1 MLAWLGV
8 AILHGYL
15 GAVYPSPIGAHAS
28 FRRDFGA
35 NWAANST
42 IEYERIARISSG
54 HCRSMFDRSSCFVS
68 RHSPWPFQLLGR
80 SNVRTLAFEGDGR
93 ASMIACFENRCS
105 HLSWRNTSL
114 GARGIVWLVLCVWP
128 RCAAPVAWYDGWF
141 CALWP
146 EPCCTE
152 RAVQLYGLPNRYGGV
167 RAMGAEQSRAAHP
180 SRGIKH
186 VLVVW
191 HASSRFEQNSPGNPS
206 NTLRTLVACSGG
218 DLSHSALAPT
228 AHVSNL
234 CVVGPPAGPLAFG
247 LGGLAFPSSGFVC
260 VLLRLRVCASSFAHL
275 ACSGSLGLFLHR
287 FANLGVLIV
296 RPVVVSHSLCALS
309 SSSGHH
315 APVPSR
321 RPAPAAN
328 PSSPGWGG
336 AANRMRPQVGMDE
349 SAGGFGMGVL
359 PYQARSCNALLALLV
374 RWGFFTERLGG
385 LRGADEKAACSEL
398 LTALL
403 RELYGEGDLK
413 VTLALDD
420 DWVNVWPRP
429 DCSRNVATLRICSDG
444 ILGLGG
450 LEEVCE
456 NMTACRWRQHL
467 VSVAG
472 ADLRIGNVLARA
484 GVHKPLSSLFRQL
497 VWQLGH
503 KLQSSIMV
511 ALAAG
516 SRSAIVSMSAMKVS
530 SVVGEASQLDKLLVR
545 YVASLRSASEPHRQI
560 SIATDKSVVGSLA
573 MQATAIAFLG
583 NICGVAPPQALWGS
597 VGPLLVRSGGGL
609 QRCIVHPGCLDNLSR

>member
-1 MLAWLGV
+1 
-8 AILHGYL
+8 
-15 GAVYPSPIGAHAS
+15 
-28 FRRDFGA
+28 
-35 NWAANST
+35 
-42 IEYERIARISSG
+42 
-54 HCRSMFDRSSCFVS
+54 
-68 RHSPWPFQLLGR
+68 
-80 SNVRTLAFEGDGR
+80 
-93 ASMIACFENRCS
+93 
-105 HLSWRNTSL
+105 
-114 GARGIVWLVLCVWP
+114 
-128 RCAAPVAWYDGWF
+128 
-141 CALWP
+141 
-146 EPCCTE
+146 
-152 RAVQLYGLPNRYGGV
+152 
-167 RAMGAEQSRAAHP
+167 MGAEQSRAAHP
-180 SRGIKH
+180 SRRLKD
-186 VLVVW
+186 VLAVW

-218 DLSHSALAPT
+218 DLSHSALAPP

-234 CVVGPPAGPLAFG
+234 FVVGPPAGPLAFG
-247 LGGLAFPSSGFVC
+247 LGRLAFPSSGCVCVCVC

-296 RPVVVSHSLCALS
+296 RPIVVPHSLCALS

-328 PSSPGWGG
+328 PSSPGWWWWGGG
-336 AANRMRPQVGMDE
+336 AANRMRPHVGMDE
-349 SAGGFGMGVL
+349 SADGFGMGVL
-359 PYQARSCNALLALLV
+359 PYQACSCNALLALLV

-385 LRGADEKAACSEL
+385 LLGAGEKAACSEL

-497 VWQLGH
+497 VWHLGH
-503 KLQSSIMV
+503 KLQSSIMAAFHERHEGQLCGGRGV
-511 ALAAG
+511 AARQALGALHRVAPVRLRAAPADLDRHRQVCGRLVGDAGDGHRLSWEHLRRCTPTGALGVGRATSCSIRGWPPEVHCSSGLFGEALA
-516 SRSAIVSMSAMKVS
+516 MS
-530 SVVGEASQLDKLLVR
+530 
-545 YVASLRSASEPHRQI
+545 I
-560 SIATDKSVVGSLA
+560 
-573 MQATAIAFLG
+573 
-583 NICGVAPPQALWGS
+583 
-597 VGPLLVRSGGGL
+597 
-609 QRCIVHPGCLDNLSR
+609 HPGVCVCVCGTHRLRQPTDSGNWMIRSTMRPNDRSPIA